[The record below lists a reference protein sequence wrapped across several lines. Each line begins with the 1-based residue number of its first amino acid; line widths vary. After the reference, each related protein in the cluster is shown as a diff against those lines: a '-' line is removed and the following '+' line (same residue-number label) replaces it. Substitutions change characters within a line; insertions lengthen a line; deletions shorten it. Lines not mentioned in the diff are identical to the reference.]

1 MNRVAIAAF
10 IGANIKIAISVAR
23 MNDPVWVAGLD
34 RARATQKYQF
44 EAIHVVAP
52 LRNEDGVAPV
62 VLQTSTEYLRSPPYM
77 EAAFEL
83 CLRHLHKVDAPRPKD
98 RNLTAQALLADRAKA
113 ALKLPGRYI
122 PTAEGFVIDAAPQ
135 SSCEAPELVLTPQ
148 CAVAEAVDP
157 PEAAEAAEPPEALA
171 PTAEKPLEA
180 LASSVEPQLPPEVL
194 ARSAEPP
201 PLPGRAA
208 EHEPLLSKKARR
220 RAVRK
225 KIRKRR

>member
-1 MNRVAIAAF
+1 
-10 IGANIKIAISVAR
+10 
-23 MNDPVWVAGLD
+23 MNDPVWVASLD

-98 RNLTAQALLADRAKA
+98 RNLTSQALLADRAKA

-135 SSCEAPELVLTPQ
+135 SSCEGEAPELVLTPQ
-148 CAVAEAVDP
+148 CAVAEVVDL
-157 PEAAEAAEPPEALA
+157 PEALVEAAEPQPEALA
-171 PTAEKPLEA
+171 PTAEKPPEA
-180 LASSVEPQLPPEVL
+180 LAPSVESQLPPEALAMSSVEPQLPPEAL

-208 EHEPLLSKKARR
+208 EHEPLPSKKARR

>member
-1 MNRVAIAAF
+1 M
-10 IGANIKIAISVAR
+10 S
-23 MNDPVWVAGLD
+23 DPVWVAGLD
-34 RARATQKYQF
+34 RARATQKYEF
-44 EAIHVVAP
+44 EAIHVIAP

-77 EAAFEL
+77 EAALEL

-194 ARSAEPP
+194 ARSLEPP

-208 EHEPLLSKKARR
+208 KHEPSPSKKARR
-220 RAVRK
+220 RAVLK
-225 KIRKRR
+225 KIRKRRKVRRVAAR

>member
-1 MNRVAIAAF
+1 
-10 IGANIKIAISVAR
+10 

-34 RARATQKYQF
+34 RAKATQKYEF
-44 EAIHVVAP
+44 EAIHVIAP
-52 LRNEDGVAPV
+52 LRKEDGVAPV

-83 CLRHLHKVDAPRPKD
+83 CLRHLHKVDVPRPKD
-98 RNLTAQALLADRAKA
+98 RNLTLQALLADRAKA

-148 CAVAEAVDP
+148 CAVVEAIDP
-157 PEAAEAAEPPEALA
+157 PEAAEAAEPPEASV
-171 PTAEKPLEA
+171 PTAEKPHET
-180 LASSVEPQLPPEVL
+180 LASSVEPHLPPEAL